1 LNAAAAEMPAVAPV
15 QLARRLHDTVAQR
28 LAGLSYALSAEQL
41 SGEEAVVLCRVEV
54 EAALRELRDALVSA
68 PSAPAL
74 PGPGGD
80 VANELRRL
88 RRDHPQ
94 LDLPCQLD
102 EVLQHEPA
110 GLVSSFLLEAL
121 RNVRKHAK
129 PTVLTVDVHH
139 DVDVTTITV
148 TNDGV
153 GARRGPSCGAGR
165 RLLEVEASL
174 HGGLVDSC
182 ALGSD
187 RWQQRLILPVTE
199 QLAV

>member
-1 LNAAAAEMPAVAPV
+1 LNAVAAEMPGVARV

-28 LAGLSYALSAEQL
+28 LAGLSYTLSAEQL
-41 SGEEAVVLCRVEV
+41 SGEEAVVLCRAEV

-68 PSAPAL
+68 PTGPAF
-74 PGPGGD
+74 PGTAGD
-80 VANELRRL
+80 VAKEIRRL
-88 RRDHPQ
+88 RRDFPQ
-94 LDLPCQLD
+94 LDLRCQLD
-102 EVLQHEPA
+102 EVLQNEPA
-110 GLVSSFLLEAL
+110 GLVTSFLLEAL

-129 PTVLTVDVHH
+129 PTVLTVDVDH
-139 DVDVTTITV
+139 DVDVMTITV

-153 GARRGPSCGAGR
+153 GTRRGPSCGAGR

-187 RWQQRLILPVTE
+187 RWQLRLILPVT
-199 QLAV
+199 QQHAL

>member
-1 LNAAAAEMPAVAPV
+1 MPGV

-54 EAALRELRDALVSA
+54 EAALRELREALVSA
-68 PSAPAL
+68 PSTPAF
-74 PGPGGD
+74 PGTAGD
-80 VANELRRL
+80 VAKEIRQLRC
-88 RRDHPQ
+88 DFPQ
-94 LDLPCQLD
+94 LDLRCPLD
-102 EVLQHEPA
+102 EVLQNEPA
-110 GLVSSFLLEAL
+110 GLVTSFLLEAL
-121 RNVRKHAK
+121 RNVRKHAN
-129 PTVLTVDVHH
+129 PTVLTVDVRH

-165 RLLEVEASL
+165 RLLEAEASL

-182 ALGSD
+182 ALGSG
-187 RWQQRLILPVTE
+187 RWQLRLILPVAE
-199 QLAV
+199 QLAA